1 MTYLWR
7 PEKSAHKAG
16 VMEDQCRACMNRI
29 DTGERAF
36 GKAVLDCG
44 KNLRPPAKRICPLFR
59 LDEDSE
65 LMQATGSEV

>member
-7 PEKSAHKAG
+7 PEKWAHKGG
-16 VMEDQCRACMNRI
+16 VMEDQCRACQHRV

-36 GKAVLDCG
+36 GKAVLDCR
-44 KNLRPPAKRICPLFR
+44 KNVKPPAKRICSCFA

-65 LMQATGSEV
+65 LMQQGSEA